1 MADDEHLFVLS
12 YDISDRKRWRRLF
25 KLMHGYGAWLQ
36 FSVFQ
41 CRMSRRRLA
50 ELKAAC
56 DEIINHNADHVLI
69 LDLGPADR
77 VKPRVE
83 SLGRTFDPVPREPI
97 IV

>member
-1 MADDEHLFVLS
+1 MAGDEHLFVIS

-25 KLMHGYGAWLQ
+25 RLMNGYGAWLQ
-36 FSVFQ
+36 LSVFQ
-41 CRMSRRRLA
+41 CRLSRRRLA

-56 DEIINHNADHVLI
+56 SEIIHHDADHLLI
-69 LDLGPADR
+69 LDLGPADT

-83 SLGRTFDPVPREPI
+83 SLGKTFEPVARAPV